1 VPARVSMA
9 VMKHHGQEQLEE
21 ERVYFTY
28 TSTSPSIIHRSW
40 GRNSGRNLEA
50 GTKSEAMEEFC
61 LLACSACFLIGPRTT
76 GGIITM
82 GLALLYQSL
91 IKKMQTGSQA
101 ASSREIFLNCGSPFS
116 DNSSLCQVDKVTTN

>member
-1 VPARVSMA
+1 MTQSSLKRKAFIWLTFPLHRQSSVEVRVDLKQEPVARA
-9 VMKHHGQEQLEE
+9 
-21 ERVYFTY
+21 
-28 TSTSPSIIHRSW
+28 
-40 GRNSGRNLEA
+40 EA
-50 GTKSEAMEEFC
+50 EAMEECC